1 SPGWRGRRGVRS
13 TRHSRRRSWC
23 MRRWRSRSP
32 TRPRCWSERSSG
44 CGSRSEMRI
53 LLVEDDRRL
62 AENVSA
68 QLREAG
74 FSVDAVAGG
83 KEALYESAIF
93 PYDVLVLDLQLPD
106 VDGVEVCRALRARG
120 TPTRI
125 LMATAR
131 DAVDDRIGGLE
142 TGADDYLVKPYST
155 RELIARIRALLR
167 RPADPLPTTLQV
179 ADLELDTGT
188 RSARRGEREIPLTTK
203 EFSVLD
209 YLMRNPGRVVTREQ
223 IGDHAWDAN
232 FDPFSAAHEGGR
244 IRIGSPVLNCVHGG
258 ATRMRRPDRHDAIKL
273 NPLDS

>member
-1 SPGWRGRRGVRS
+1 
-13 TRHSRRRSWC
+13 
-23 MRRWRSRSP
+23 
-32 TRPRCWSERSSG
+32 
-44 CGSRSEMRI
+44 MRI

-83 KEALYESAIF
+83 KDALYESAIF
-93 PYDVLVLDLQLPD
+93 PYDVIVLDLQLPD
-106 VDGVEVCRALRARG
+106 MDGVEVCRALRARG

-155 RELIARIRALLR
+155 RELIARVRALLR
-167 RPADPLPTTLQV
+167 RPADPLPATLRV
-179 ADLELDTGT
+179 ADLELETGL
-188 RSARRGEREIPLTTK
+188 RAAHRGERGISLTTK
-203 EFSVLD
+203 EFAVLE

-232 FDPFSAAHEGGR
+232 FDPFSNVIDVYIARLRRKVDAPGEEPLIDTVRGAGYRLCPAGAGR
-244 IRIGSPVLNCVHGG
+244 V
-258 ATRMRRPDRHDAIKL
+258 A
-273 NPLDS
+273 